1 MSHIVEHLNA
11 PSSYRDSRARSSAH
25 EQHLAL
31 ADSATLYIGNLS
43 FYTTEE
49 QMYELFARVTNVP
62 GGGGIKRI
70 IMGLDRNTKTPCGFA
85 FVEFYTHEEAV
96 DCMRFVSGTK
106 LDERVIRCD
115 LDPGYRD
122 GRQYGRGRSGGQVRD
137 EYRQEYDAGRG
148 GWGHNRL
155 REEEEKKRQEDA
167 QQRER
172 ERHERREEVYQEAQG
187 TADAHK
193 APVGADAEYYETEH
207 AERAGRASDEM
218 TRDSSATKRQRD
230 DDPDEQARETGERPL
245 DAVDAKNPRIESS

>member
-1 MSHIVEHLNA
+1 
-11 PSSYRDSRARSSAH
+11 
-25 EQHLAL
+25 
-31 ADSATLYIGNLS
+31 
-43 FYTTEE
+43 
-49 QMYELFARVTNVP
+49 MYELFARVTNVP

-85 FVEFYTHEEAV
+85 FVEYVCVTRYNISTKIGTYSSTLRRFYTHEEAV

-207 AERAGRASDEM
+207 AERAGHATDEM
-218 TRDSSATKRQRD
+218 TRDSGATKRQRD
-230 DDPDEQARETGERPL
+230 DDPDEQAGETGERHL
-245 DAVDAKNPRIESS
+245 DAGDAKNPRIESS

>member
-1 MSHIVEHLNA
+1 MNCLHE
-11 PSSYRDSRARSSAH
+11 SRTFQVVAESSASSW
-25 EQHLAL
+25 AL
-31 ADSATLYIGNLS
+31 IVTQRRRVDSPLSSTYARQDRISAQKIGTYSSTLH
-43 FYTTEE
+43 
-49 QMYELFARVTNVP
+49 R
-62 GGGGIKRI
+62 
-70 IMGLDRNTKTPCGFA
+70 
-85 FVEFYTHEEAV
+85 FYTHEEAV

-207 AERAGRASDEM
+207 AERAGHATDEM
-218 TRDSSATKRQRD
+218 TRDSGATKRQRD
-230 DDPDEQARETGERPL
+230 DDPDEQAGETGERHL
-245 DAVDAKNPRIESS
+245 DAGDAKNPRIESS

>member
-1 MSHIVEHLNA
+1 MSHVVEPLNA
-11 PSSYRDSRARSSAH
+11 PSSCTCPADADRDSRARSSFQ
-25 EQHLAL
+25 EQQLAL
-31 ADSATLYIGNLS
+31 ANSATLYVGNLS

-49 QMYELFARVTNVP
+49 QMYELFARVTNVA

-85 FVEFYTHEEAV
+85 FVEYVGCSPRFYTHEEAV

-155 REEEEKKRQEDA
+155 REEEERKRREA
-167 QQRER
+167 MAKER
-172 ERHERREEVYQEAQG
+172 ERRERREDVYRANEKD
-187 TADAHK
+187 ADAHT
-193 APVGADAEYYETEH
+193 APAGADAQYYETER
-207 AERAGRASDEM
+207 AERAGPADEP
-218 TRDSSATKRQRD
+218 TAGAKRGPEDDAEEAIKMQRT
-230 DDPDEQARETGERPL
+230 E
-245 DAVDAKNPRIESS
+245 DA